1 MMSQCKVLIAFT
13 FALLSQSTLYLRP
26 CADAST
32 RYIRQIPMAYTTVCL
47 SASEHGERI
56 ALVNWISG
64 VQWVA
69 PRCSRMASG
78 DFSSLIIRQAPR
90 NSDVSGWLMA
100 GEPTFAVG
108 HVVSPNRRARRKGET
123 NLPSFMAYRLIL
135 VIPATNREDKTGYT
149 EAQPSQLKSQKKI
162 PSDTVPSDPT
172 PHCSGVRHIR
182 TSGNQASGNIR
193 SYQVGIRNVS
203 FGTEFGGFGSQ
214 SPVSLSKPK
223 KYPESR
229 ICIGC
234 H

>member
-108 HVVSPNRRARRKGET
+108 HVVSPNRRARRK
-123 NLPSFMAYRLIL
+123 
-135 VIPATNREDKTGYT
+135 ATNREDKTGYT